1 MNLAAG
7 ADSGESRLR
16 RVRDRLHDERL
27 DGLLVSHLPNIRYLT
42 GFTGS
47 SALLLVEPGVA
58 TLFTDFRY
66 EIQAREELVR
76 GVALAVISDGLF
88 DELALRLAEEPP
100 GRRIGFEPA
109 AITVQDRQ
117 ELGARCGTVVW
128 DAAGAPVEE
137 LRSVKDAAE
146 LARIESAVALAEQVL
161 SEIVSEIR
169 PGRTEVEV
177 AADLEYRLRRAGSGS
192 LPFEPI
198 VAFGPRSAL
207 PHARPGDRP
216 LHAGDL
222 VLLDFGARVDG
233 YCSDLTRVMVAGPA
247 ESWQRELHAAVNE
260 ACVRAI
266 AAVSAGIPASMVDA
280 AARDYLAELGLAD
293 RFGHSTG
300 HGLGLEVHESPR
312 VHRLEERPLAAGN
325 VVTIEPGVYLPGRGG
340 IRIEQDV
347 VVEAYGCRVL
357 GEASTGLL
365 EI

>member
-1 MNLAAG
+1 MIAADG
-7 ADSGESRLR
+7 GESRLR
-16 RVRDRLHDERL
+16 RIRDRLHDERL

-66 EIQAREELVR
+66 EIQAREEI
-76 GVALAVISDGLF
+76 GPTVALSIISDGLF
-88 DELALRLAEEPP
+88 DELALRLSEEPP

-109 AITVQDRQ
+109 AITVRDRQ

-128 DAAGAPVEE
+128 DAAGALVEE
-137 LRSVKDAAE
+137 LRSVKDVGE
-146 LARIESAVALAEQVL
+146 LDRIERAVQLAEHVF
-161 SEIVSEIR
+161 SEILTEIY
-169 PGRTEVEV
+169 PGRTELEV
-177 AADLEYRLRRAGSGS
+177 AAELEHRLRTAGSGS

-207 PHARPGDRP
+207 PHARPGDRA
-216 LHAGDL
+216 LRVGDL

-233 YCSDLTRVMVAGPA
+233 YCSDLTRVLVVGTA
-247 ESWQRELHAAVNE
+247 ESWQRELHAAVDE
-260 ACVRAI
+260 ACSRAI
-266 AAVSAGIPASMVDA
+266 AAVSEGIPASTVDA
-280 AARDYLAELGLAD
+280 AARDYLAELSLAD

-312 VHRLEERPLAAGN
+312 VHRLEDRPLAAGN

-347 VVEAYGCRVL
+347 VVEAEGCRVL
-357 GEASTGLL
+357 GEASTELL